1 MRGAGVVVYGVVA
14 YLVFFGVFVYAVGF
28 VEGVVV
34 PRSLDGPA
42 STAMLPAL
50 GIDALLL
57 ALFAVQHSVMARPAF
72 KTRWTR
78 VVPPE
83 AERSTYVLFASLT
96 LALVFW
102 QWRPVPAVV
111 WRVDLP
117 PAAALLRATS
127 LLGWCVVLAST
138 FMISHL
144 DLFGLRQVWLRAR
157 GVPYRALDFTSRLLY
172 RLVRHPMMLGF
183 LIAFWATP
191 QMTVGHLLFAILT
204 TSYIIVGSRLEE
216 RDLLVHLGERY
227 AAYRRQVPMLLPL
240 PRSARSRVPTRFLDA
255 IGSRPSPPPH
265 RDPEIE
271 RATPTPPA
279 A

>member
-1 MRGAGVVVYGVVA
+1 
-14 YLVFFGVFVYAVGF
+14 
-28 VEGVVV
+28 
-34 PRSLDGPA
+34 
-42 STAMLPAL
+42 
-50 GIDALLL
+50 
-57 ALFAVQHSVMARPAF
+57 
-72 KTRWTR
+72 
-78 VVPPE
+78 
-83 AERSTYVLFASLT
+83 
-96 LALVFW
+96 
-102 QWRPVPAVV
+102 
-111 WRVDLP
+111 
-117 PAAALLRATS
+117 
-127 LLGWCVVLAST
+127 
-138 FMISHL
+138 
-144 DLFGLRQVWLRAR
+144 
-157 GVPYRALDFTSRLLY
+157 
-172 RLVRHPMMLGF
+172 
-183 LIAFWATP
+183 AFWATP